1 MDLRQSRSIRIR
13 PLRLSSRE
21 LLPTLATP
29 LSLSATQREI
39 WALMNSTDWVVI
51 AAGAAVIGWVYWY
64 FFVTSRAAA
73 SVPGVGSRGLPEIT
87 ITVKGGYEPAQI
99 RVKSGQ
105 PVRLTFDR
113 QETSSC
119 SEEIVFPDF
128 GVKRFLPPFEKTTI
142 ELTPP
147 RPGKY
152 GFMCGMSMLHGSLIA
167 E

>member
-1 MDLRQSRSIRIR
+1 M
-13 PLRLSSRE
+13 
-21 LLPTLATP
+21 TT
-29 LSLSATQREI
+29 
-39 WALMNSTDWVVI
+39 TDWIVV
-51 AAGAAVIGWVYWY
+51 AAGAALIGWVYWY
-64 FFVTSRAAA
+64 FFVAPRVAVSMPA
-73 SVPGVGSRGLPEIT
+73 PDMVGMPEIT

-128 GVKRFLPPFEKTTI
+128 GVKKFLPAFEKTTI

>member
-1 MDLRQSRSIRIR
+1 M
-13 PLRLSSRE
+13 
-21 LLPTLATP
+21 T
-29 LSLSATQREI
+29 
-39 WALMNSTDWVVI
+39 STDWIVI
-51 AAGAAVIGWVYWY
+51 AAGAAIIAWVYWY
-64 FFVTSRAAA
+64 FFVAPRAAVSIPSGDSA
-73 SVPGVGSRGLPEIT
+73 GLPEIT
-87 ITVKGGYEPAQI
+87 ITVKGGYDPAQI

-128 GVKRFLPPFEKTTI
+128 GVKKFLPAFEKTTI